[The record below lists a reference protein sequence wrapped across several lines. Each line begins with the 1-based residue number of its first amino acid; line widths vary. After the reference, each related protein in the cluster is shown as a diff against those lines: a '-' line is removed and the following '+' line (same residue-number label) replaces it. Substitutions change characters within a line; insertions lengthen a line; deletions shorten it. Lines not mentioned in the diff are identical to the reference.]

1 MRLEISENVGKF
13 TYNPS
18 KKIAYYHNIHTKTI
32 DHWKIPSNVKNVRLN
47 NIVDDIAY
55 LFIDEGSS
63 ENYLYWITTGSR
75 VYRSNMG
82 NINPTVDLVGLLN
95 QNSLAVGMTFPGNF
109 FYDLTL
115 KDINS

>member
-13 TYNPS
+13 TYNPT

-32 DHWKIPSNVKNVRLN
+32 DHWKILSNVRNVRLN

-82 NINPTVDLVGLLN
+82 KINPTVDLVGLLN
-95 QNSLAVGMTFPGNF
+95 QNSLAVGMTFAGNF
-109 FYDLTL
+109 
-115 KDINS
+115 